1 MRQRKRRNP
10 VREESLWYRDLRPS
24 GCLGLL
30 PVLGLP
36 IGFSFAVLM
45 LDIGFSI
52 LASNFATRDVLADC
66 SIDTGTTRVV
76 LTLQDLQK
84 TRFEQT
90 KPYAGPWPS
99 GTGMAGPR
107 RSTTS

>member
-30 PVLGLP
+30 PVLGL
-36 IGFSFAVLM
+36 A
-45 LDIGFSI
+45 IGFSI